1 MINFNNNLEKK
12 LLLLQRNEFLSSNQ
26 IAIRKFFGRTLFT
39 KFLINFFQEKNLAQK
54 VFIKIKKEFDSI
66 KQYLPENVNNI
77 MDIGCGIGLIDIFL
91 NNHYPDCKKFYLLDK
106 NIIDKKI
113 VYGFSDNYESYN
125 INNITK
131 NFLINNNVG
140 EHKINLIDVDNEFSI
155 QPNSIDLFISLV
167 SMGYHYPV
175 SKYLEIMKETSKD
188 NSIFIFD
195 IATEYQ
201 DINYLKKH
209 FSDIKVVETVN
220 IKHPRIRVV
229 CREIIN

>member
-39 KFLINFFQEKNLAQK
+39 KFLINFFQDKNLAQK

-91 NNHYPDCKKFYLLDK
+91 NNHYSDCKKFYLLDK
-106 NIIDKKI
+106 NIIDNKI
-113 VYGFSDNYESYN
+113 VHGFSDNYESYN

-131 NFLINNNVG
+131 NFLINNNVE

-175 SKYLEIMKETSKD
+175 SKYLETMKKTSKD

-201 DINYLKKH
+201 DINYLKRH
-209 FSDIKVVETVN
+209 FIDIRIVETIN
-220 IKHPRIRVV
+220 LKHPRIRVV
-229 CREIIN
+229 CRDIIN